1 VTGTDVVLN
10 IVGERI
16 ALGPMRRDLIP
27 DYLRWENDFGTT
39 RTLARS
45 DPTTI
50 EQWTARYDWI
60 VTTPDTIHFT
70 IYEQARK
77 EAGTGG
83 CPIGFTYLTAIDHR
97 HRTAEFGIVIGEP
110 SARGKGYGTEAAL
123 LTLDY
128 AFTALGLHNVMLTVY
143 AYNLAGQRA
152 YAKAGFREYARR
164 RECHQMAG
172 RLWDT
177 IFMQCLATD
186 FTSPILAQVLAPD
199 IPRSV
204 T

>member
-1 VTGTDVVLN
+1 VTSTDVVLN
-10 IVGERI
+10 IVGEGI
-16 ALGPMRRDLIP
+16 ALGPMRHDLIP
-27 DYLRWENDFGTT
+27 DYLRWENDFSTT
-39 RTLARS
+39 RTLVRS

-60 VTTPDTIHFT
+60 VTTTDTIHFT
-70 IYEQARK
+70 IYERART
-77 EAGTGG
+77 EAGTGER
-83 CPIGFTYLTAIDHR
+83 PIGFTYLTAIDHR

-110 SARGKGYGTEAAL
+110 DARGKGYGTEAAR

-186 FTSPILAQVLAPD
+186 FTSPILAQILAPD
-199 IPRSV
+199 TPRSG